1 MSTNTTTPADVRTDQ
16 ENALWQALAAAP
28 GASAIE
34 LGHAASQP
42 KTAVRKILNQWA
54 GDGLIVRANNG
65 DDRNG
70 FRWRI
75 ADQNPTAETSS
86 ATTEPESQ
94 IVTEPAPAELVL
106 VPGTATG
113 DTTPAAPD
121 SPAATAA
128 DPQPAT
134 DSPSDPSAPTAATP
148 DSAEEADAVGV
159 DAEAVAGEGDST
171 PVTATPALVN
181 GVCPTCGQPPKRQPR
196 ESQAGVLRGKV
207 EDYFREHPGEEF
219 TPGQVAKA
227 LGGKSSGAVYNACF
241 ALVGK
246 FVIEYTCERPNKFRL
261 HPDQA
266 KQQAQE
272 TASDTQA

>member
-1 MSTNTTTPADVRTDQ
+1 MSNPTTPADTRTDQ

-54 GDGLIVRANNG
+54 ADGLIVRANNG

-75 ADQNPTAETSS
+75 ADQHAPTETGTT
-86 ATTEPESQ
+86 TTEPDPQ
-94 IVTEPAPAELVL
+94 PAAEPTPAEP
-106 VPGTATG
+106 VPATDAATG
-113 DTTPAAPD
+113 DTATAPD
-121 SPAATAA
+121 SPSDTAAA

-134 DSPSDPSAPTAATP
+134 DSPSDTPAPAPQAP
-148 DSAEEADAVGV
+148 DSTEGEAVVADA
-159 DAEAVAGEGDST
+159 ETPAGEGDST
-171 PVTATPALVN
+171 PGTTTPTLVN

-207 EDYFREHPGEEF
+207 EDYLRENPTEEF
-219 TPGQVAKA
+219 TPGQIAKA

-246 FVIEYTCERPNKFRL
+246 FVAEYTCERPNKFRL

-272 TASDTQA
+272 AAPHTQA